1 MSDPGTG
8 GLQPPPLNAPGVQ
21 QLTPGVQPGVTGGIV
36 IANTLIVFGA
46 GGGIFTY
53 NGAPA
58 LGNPPIF
65 AVVAPGVTL
74 DPYGNAVQTLMNL
87 GNLAGAHVGF
97 DAAGVEYLSDA
108 AGVTRI
114 LIDPQNRV
122 IEFYDASGT
131 GANPAQI
138 TIASAAGNDRFTG
151 DAFPQGL
158 AVNATVS
165 GQPFAVQL
173 GLGSF
178 AGTPAIGLFT
188 QQTSSPP
195 NSSPLLGAVEG
206 SPAGC
211 SAVVYSGKSLAG
223 STGAGIQATDSTGS
237 GVAGGELDVIAG
249 LCNIQQNAQVG
260 GNLTVG
266 GVLTI
271 TSANSLSTP
280 DLNLNP
286 PMGTL
291 PHYVLPTDTNSGAS
305 WGIGERQF
313 INNCVDAINTLV
325 SELQNRGM
333 MT

>member
-21 QLTPGVQPGVTGGIV
+21 QLTPGVQPGVTSGIV
-36 IANTLIVFGA
+36 IANTVIVFGA
-46 GGGIFTY
+46 DGGFFVY

-65 AVVAPGVTL
+65 TVVAPGVTT
-74 DPYGNAVQTLMNL
+74 DPYGNPVQTLVNI

-97 DAAGVEYLSDA
+97 DTSGVEYLSDA
-108 AGVTRI
+108 GGVTRI

-122 IEFYDASGT
+122 IEFYDSSGT
-131 GANPAQI
+131 GVNPAQI

-188 QQTSSPP
+188 QQTGSPP

-211 SAVVYSGKSLAG
+211 SAVLYSGKSLAG
-223 STGAGIQATDSTGS
+223 STGSGIQATDSTGS
-237 GVAGGELDVIAG
+237 GVVGGELDVIAG

-260 GNLTVG
+260 GNTTLTGNVTVD

-271 TSANSLSTP
+271 TNANSLVTGDVNMTP
-280 DLNLNP
+280 LMATP
-286 PMGTL
+286 PNAAAVAAGTATL
-291 PHYVLPTDTNSGAS
+291 AQTEAFCNSLYQS
-305 WGIGERQF
+305 MK
-313 INNCVDAINTLV
+313 
-325 SELQNRGM
+325 NRGM
-333 MT
+333 FN